1 MLAAAAVVAALL
13 AGMASL
19 RSEAAFD
26 ALQQANREEVKH
38 AAALL
43 EDVRFVY
50 ADEGPSALRA
60 LEARIR
66 AEELRSQA
74 KDAGG
79 DVRTAILREATVAQ
93 ALADALTETGFD
105 LGTTEYRTEEGGVDI
120 ARRLAAARARNPDL
134 VALDPQASQALGER
148 RGREATLGLA
158 ATIPVGVAFLF
169 GALGQA
175 IPHRRKPLVLLG
187 WSCIAVAVVFGAMVM
202 VV

>member
-1 MLAAAAVVAALL
+1 MLAAAAVVAAAL

-26 ALQQANREEVKH
+26 ALQRANRDEVKH

-66 AEELRSQA
+66 AEELRGQA
-74 KDAGG
+74 EDADG
-79 DVRTAILREATVAQ
+79 DVRTAILLEARVAQ
-93 ALADALTETGFD
+93 ALADTLTETGFD
-105 LGTTEYRTEEGGVDI
+105 LGTAEYRTEDGGLDI
-120 ARRLAAARARNPDL
+120 ARRLADARARNPDL
-134 VALDPQASQALGER
+134 LALDPQASQARGER
-148 RGREATLGLA
+148 LGREAALGLA
-158 ATIPVGVAFLF
+158 STVPVGVAFLF

-175 IPHRRKPLVLLG
+175 HPHRRRPLTLLG
-187 WSCIAVAVVFGAMVM
+187 WTFIAVAVVLGAMAM

>member
-1 MLAAAAVVAALL
+1 MLAAAAIVAAVL
-13 AGMASL
+13 AGMASF

-26 ALQQANREEVKH
+26 ALQRANREEVKH

-74 KDAGG
+74 EDASGV
-79 DVRTAILREATVAQ
+79 VRAAILREATVAQ
-93 ALADALTETGFD
+93 TLADTLTETGFD
-105 LGTTEYRTEEGGVDI
+105 LGTPEYRTDEGGFDI
-120 ARRLAAARARNPDL
+120 ARRLADARARNPDL
-134 VALDPQASQALGER
+134 VALDPQASQAQGEQL
-148 RGREATLGLA
+148 GREATRGVA

-175 IPHRRKPLVLLG
+175 IPHRRRPLVLLG
-187 WSCIAVAVVFGAMVM
+187 WTCIAVAVVFGVVVM
-202 VV
+202 VI